1 MTEAIK
7 KLISGTFIPA
17 IPLCLDNNREFDED
31 TQRKLINYYID
42 SGVGGI
48 AAAVHTT
55 QFAIRD
61 PEINLYD
68 RVLSVVSDEIKGDII
83 KIAGVCGKVEQAVSE
98 AKLSKQYGYDAVL
111 LSPGGLRDL
120 SEEELIYRAE
130 KTAEIIPVIG
140 FYLQESVGGRRLS
153 YDFWRRFCEIE
164 NVYAIK
170 CASFNRYTTIDVM
183 RAAALSPRSELIG
196 MYTGNDDNIGV
207 DLLTEYKFGGN
218 SKRFVG
224 GLLGHWAVWTK
235 SAVKLYYQF
244 RAAADSG
251 NITPELLTLAAQI
264 TDANSAVFDTANNFK
279 GCIAGVHEVLRRDGI
294 MKNILCLDPDETLSD
309 GQSEELDRIY
319 GMYPHLCIPNLI

>member
-1 MTEAIK
+1 MTEAIR
-7 KLISGTFIPA
+7 KLIAGTFIPA
-17 IPLCLDNNREFDED
+17 IPLCLDNSRKFDEE
-31 TQRKLINYYID
+31 TQRKLVRYYMD

-61 PEINLYD
+61 PEINLYE
-68 RVLSVVSDEIKGDII
+68 RVLSVVADEVGDSVI

-120 SEEELIYRAE
+120 TEDELIYRAE
-130 KTAEIIPVIG
+130 KVAEIIPVIG

-153 YDFWRRFCEIE
+153 YDFWRKFCEIE
-164 NVYAIK
+164 NVHAIK

-183 RAAALSPRSELIG
+183 RAVALSPRSELIG

-207 DLLTEYKFGGN
+207 DLLTEYKFGEY

-235 SAVKLYYQF
+235 TAVQLYNKF
-244 RAAADSG
+244 KNG
-251 NITPELLTLAAQI
+251 TVTPELLTLAAQI

-294 MKNILCLDPDETLSD
+294 MKNILCLDPDETLSV

-319 GMYPHLCIPNLI
+319 MMYPHLCTQI